1 MKDDLRD
8 RISLYLYNEL
18 GDEEREALETE
29 LESNPELARA
39 VESERRFLQ
48 ALNQRTDHDAPHAL
62 LVECRH
68 DLMRSVYRL
77 GNQPHTGWDIGVWLA
92 RFPASLR
99 SLRLAWQPTA
109 ALALLVVGFF
119 AGRNADRVP
128 QQLGGSAPNG
138 SSVTEASLIGSSGS
152 LRDIQSVQ
160 VDPENGS
167 IEIVIEEVTR
177 RTIRGSSQD
186 PNIRSLLITTVQDYP
201 NSGVRLE
208 SLDALTPRAADR
220 EVRGALVAT
229 MVEDDNPGVRL
240 KALEAL
246 KPHHDDPEVR
256 QGLVRILQQD
266 DNPGMRVQAI
276 ELLTENPDR
285 DLVEVMQ
292 NLVGQESN
300 NYVRLR
306 MLRTLH
312 DLNASVDRF

>member
-1 MKDDLRD
+1 MKDDIRD
-8 RISLYLYNEL
+8 TITLYLYNDL
-18 GDEEREALETE
+18 DDREREAFEAE

-48 ALNQRTDHDAPHAL
+48 RLNQRTDREAPHAL
-62 LVECRH
+62 LAECRH

-77 GNQPHTGWDIGVWLA
+77 ENERGQQSGFAAWLSNIA
-92 RFPASLR
+92 APLR

-109 ALALLVVGFF
+109 AMALLF
-119 AGRNADRVP
+119 AGFYAGRTLDHLPRFGAAP
-128 QQLGGSAPNG
+128 AGGQPVA
-138 SSVTEASLIGSSGS
+138 EASLIGSAGS
-152 LRDIQSVQ
+152 LRDIQSVE
-160 VDPENGS
+160 VDPDNGS
-167 IEIVIEEVTR
+167 VEIVVEEVTR

-186 PNIRSLLITTVQDYP
+186 PNIRSLLITTVTDYP
-201 NSGVRLE
+201 NSGVRLD
-208 SLDALTPRAADR
+208 SLDALMPRAADR
-220 EVRGALVAT
+220 DVRRALLET
-229 MVEDDNPGVRL
+229 MAGDRNPGVRL

-246 KPHHDDPEVR
+246 KPQHENPEVR

-285 DLVEVMQ
+285 ELVGVLQTLVE
-292 NLVGQESN
+292 QEPN

-312 DLNASVDRF
+312 DLNATVDRF

>member
-8 RISLYLYNEL
+8 RISLYLYNEM
-18 GDEEREALETE
+18 GDDEREALEAE
-29 LESNPELARA
+29 LESNPELARS

-48 ALNQRTDHDAPHAL
+48 TLNQRTDRDAPHAL

-68 DLMRSVYRL
+68 DLMRSVYRQ
-77 GNQPHTGWDIGVWLA
+77 GNQPPARWDLGAWLA
-92 RFPASLR
+92 RLPGSLQSMR
-99 SLRLAWQPTA
+99 VAWQPTA

-119 AGRNADRVP
+119 AGRNTERLPQFGATVP
-128 QQLGGSAPNG
+128 SGSA
-138 SSVTEASLIGSSGS
+138 VTEASLIGAGS
-152 LRDIQSVQ
+152 IRDIQSVQ
-160 VDPENGS
+160 VNPESGS
-167 IEIVIEEVTR
+167 VEIVLEEVTR

-186 PNIRSLLITTVQDYP
+186 PNIRSLLMTTVKDYP

-208 SLDALTPRAADR
+208 SLDALTPRAADQDVQR
-220 EVRGALVAT
+220 TLLAT
-229 MVEDDNPGVRL
+229 MIEDDNPGVRL
-240 KALEAL
+240 RALEAL

-256 QGLVRILQQD
+256 RGLVRILQQD

-285 DLVEVMQ
+285 QLVEVLQ
-292 NLVGQESN
+292 TLVGQESN

-306 MLRTLH
+306 MRQTLH

>member
-18 GDEEREALETE
+18 GDEEREALESE
-29 LESNPELARA
+29 LEANPELARA
-39 VESERRFLQ
+39 VESERRFLRK
-48 ALNQRTDHDAPHAL
+48 LSERTDRDVPHAL

-77 GNQPHTGWDIGVWLA
+77 GNQPQTRWDFSAWLA
-92 RFPASLR
+92 RLEASFP

-109 ALALLVVGFF
+109 VLALLAVGFF
-119 AGRNADRVP
+119 AGRNVDRMP
-128 QQLGGSAPNG
+128 QFGGPLSQGQPA
-138 SSVTEASLIGSSGS
+138 TEASLIGSPGS

-160 VDPENGS
+160 VDPENGNV
-167 IEIVIEEVTR
+167 EIVLEEVTR

-186 PNIRSLLITTVQDYP
+186 PNIRNLLITTVKDYP
-201 NSGVRLE
+201 NSGVRLD

-220 EVRGALVAT
+220 EVQRALLAT
-229 MVEDDNPGVRL
+229 MIEDGNPGVRL

-276 ELLTENPDR
+276 ELLTEHPDR
-285 DLVEVMQ
+285 DLVGVLQ
-292 NLVGQESN
+292 TLVARESN
-300 NYVRLR
+300 NYVRMR

>member
-18 GDEEREALETE
+18 DDEQRDALEAE
-29 LESNPELARA
+29 IESDPELAQA

-48 ALNQRTDHDAPHAL
+48 KMSQRPERDVPHAL

-77 GNQPHTGWDIGVWLA
+77 GNQPRGRWDLGGWLSRLPG
-92 RFPASLR
+92 SLG

-109 ALALLVVGFF
+109 ALALLAVGFF
-119 AGRNADRVP
+119 AGRTAERSP
-128 QQLGGSAPNG
+128 RLGQALSQGHPAA
-138 SSVTEASLIGSSGS
+138 EASLVSAPGS
-152 LRDIQSVQ
+152 LRDIQSVE
-160 VDPENGS
+160 VNPENGNV
-167 IEIVIEEVTR
+167 EIVLEEVTR

-186 PNIRSLLITTVQDYP
+186 PNIRNLLITTVKDYP

-208 SLDALTPRAADR
+208 TLDALSPRAADGD
-220 EVRGALVAT
+220 VRKALVAT
-229 MVEDDNPGVRL
+229 MTEDGNPGVRL

-256 QGLVRILQQD
+256 QGLLSILEHD

-285 DLVEVMQ
+285 DLVGALQ

>member
-1 MKDDLRD
+1 MRDDLRD

-29 LESNPELARA
+29 LESNPELLRA

-48 ALNQRTDHDAPHAL
+48 TLSQRTDRDASHAL

-77 GNQPHTGWDIGVWLA
+77 GNQPQTRWDVGAWLA
-92 RFPASLR
+92 RLPASFQ
-99 SLRLAWQPTA
+99 SLRVAWQPTA

-119 AGRNADRVP
+119 AGRNTDSLP
-128 QQLGGSAPNG
+128 QFGGSLSQRQPA
-138 SSVTEASLIGSSGS
+138 TEASLISSAA

-160 VDPENGS
+160 VDPENGN
-167 IEIVIEEVTR
+167 IEIVLEEVTR

-186 PNIRSLLITTVQDYP
+186 PNIRSLLISTVQEYP
-201 NSGVRLE
+201 NSGVRIE
-208 SLDALTPRAADR
+208 SLDALTPRASDR
-220 EVRGALVAT
+220 EVRQALLAT
-229 MVEDDNPGVRL
+229 MIDDDNAGVRL

-246 KPHHDDPEVR
+246 KPQHADPEVR

-285 DLVEVMQ
+285 ELVGVLQGLVE
-292 NLVGQESN
+292 QESN

>member
-29 LESNPELARA
+29 LESNPELAQA
-39 VESERRFLQ
+39 VDSERRFLQ
-48 ALNQRTDHDAPHAL
+48 KMSQRIDRDVPHAL

-68 DLMRSVYRL
+68 DLLRSVYRIA
-77 GNQPHTGWDIGVWLA
+77 NQPRSRWDLGGWLS
-92 RFPASLR
+92 RFPDSLR

-109 ALALLVVGFF
+109 ALALLAVGFF
-119 AGRNADRVP
+119 AGRTADRLP
-128 QQLGGSAPNG
+128 RLDGSISQGHPA
-138 SSVTEASLIGSSGS
+138 TEASFVSAPGS
-152 LRDIQSVQ
+152 LRDIQSVE
-160 VDPENGS
+160 VNPENGN
-167 IEIVIEEVTR
+167 IEIVLEEVTR

-186 PNIRSLLITTVQDYP
+186 PNIRSLLISTVKDYP

-208 SLDALTPRAADR
+208 TLDALSPRATDGD
-220 EVRGALVAT
+220 VRKALLTT
-229 MVEDDNPGVRL
+229 MIEDGNPGVRL

-246 KPHHDDPEVR
+246 KPHHNDPEVR
-256 QGLVRILQQD
+256 QGLVRILEED

-285 DLVEVMQ
+285 DLVGVLQ

-306 MLRTLH
+306 MMKTLH

>member
-1 MKDDLRD
+1 VKDDLRD

-18 GDEEREALETE
+18 SEEERDALETE

-39 VESERRFLQ
+39 LDSERRFLQ
-48 ALNQRTDHDAPHAL
+48 TLNQRPERDAPHSL

-77 GNQPHTGWDIGVWLA
+77 GNHPQRWDFGAWFSRL
-92 RFPASLR
+92 PASLQ
-99 SLRLAWQPTA
+99 SLRVAWQPTM
-109 ALALLVVGFF
+109 ALALLAVGFF
-119 AGRNADRVP
+119 AGRTADRLP
-128 QQLGGSAPNG
+128 ALDRSGPSGP
-138 SSVTEASLIGSSGS
+138 SVTEASLIGSGSS

-167 IEIVIEEVTR
+167 VEIVLEEVTR

-186 PNIRSLLITTVQDYP
+186 PNIRGLLISTVQEYP

-208 SLDALTPRAADR
+208 SLDALTPRAADH
-220 EVRGALVAT
+220 EVQRALLAT
-229 MVEDDNPGVRL
+229 MLEDANPGVRL

-256 QGLVRILQQD
+256 QGLVRILQHD
-266 DNPGMRVQAI
+266 ENPGMRVQAI
-276 ELLTENPDR
+276 ELLTEKPDR
-285 DLVEVMQ
+285 ELVGVLQSLVER
-292 NLVGQESN
+292 EPN

-306 MLRTLH
+306 MQRTLH

>member
-1 MKDDLRD
+1 MRDDLRD

-18 GDEEREALETE
+18 GDDEREALEAE
-29 LESNPELARA
+29 LESDPELARA

-48 ALNQRTDHDAPHAL
+48 KVSQRTDRDASHTL

-77 GNQPHTGWDIGVWLA
+77 GNQPQTRWDIGAWLA
-92 RFPASLR
+92 RLPASFR
-99 SLRLAWQPTA
+99 SLRVAWQPTA

-119 AGRNADRVP
+119 AGRNTDGLP
-128 QQLGGSAPNG
+128 QFGGSLSQRQPA
-138 SSVTEASLIGSSGS
+138 TEASLISSAA

-160 VDPENGS
+160 VDPENGN
-167 IEIVIEEVTR
+167 IEIVLEEVTR

-186 PNIRSLLITTVQDYP
+186 PNIRGLLISTVQEYP
-201 NSGVRLE
+201 NSGVRIE
-208 SLDALTPRAADR
+208 SLDALTPRASDR
-220 EVRGALVAT
+220 EVRQALLAT
-229 MVEDDNPGVRL
+229 MIEDDNAGVRL

-246 KPHHDDPEVR
+246 KPQHGDPEVR
-256 QGLVRILQQD
+256 QGLVRILQED

-285 DLVEVMQ
+285 ELVGVLQSLVE
-292 NLVGQESN
+292 QESN

-306 MLRTLH
+306 MQKTLH

>member
-1 MKDDLRD
+1 MRDDLRD

-18 GDEEREALETE
+18 GDEEREALELE
-29 LESNPELARA
+29 LESNPELASA

-48 ALNQRTDHDAPHAL
+48 TLSQRPDREVPHAL

-68 DLMRSVYRL
+68 DLMRSVYRRRDQPQSHWDL
-77 GNQPHTGWDIGVWLA
+77 GGWLA
-92 RFPASLR
+92 RLPASLQ
-99 SLRLAWQPTA
+99 SLRLAWQPTV
-109 ALALLVVGFF
+109 ALALLAVGFF
-119 AGRNADRVP
+119 AGRTTDRVA
-128 QQLGGSAPNG
+128 QLGGPVTNG
-138 SSVTEASLIGSSGS
+138 SPITEASLVGSGS

-167 IEIVIEEVTR
+167 IEIVLEEVTR

-186 PNIRSLLITTVQDYP
+186 PNIRNLLITTVKDYP
-201 NSGVRLE
+201 NSGVRLD
-208 SLDALTPRAADR
+208 SLDALTPRATDHD
-220 EVRGALVAT
+220 VRRALLST
-229 MVEDDNPGVRL
+229 MVEDGNPGVRL

-285 DLVEVMQ
+285 ELVEVLQ
-292 NLVGQESN
+292 TLVGQESN

>member
-18 GDEEREALETE
+18 GDDEREALETE

-39 VESERRFLQ
+39 VDGERRFLQ
-48 ALNQRTDHDAPHAL
+48 QLNQRNDSDVPHAL

-77 GNQPHTGWDIGVWLA
+77 GNQPEARWDLGAWLA
-92 RFPASLR
+92 RLPAPLQSLR
-99 SLRLAWQPTA
+99 VAWQPTV
-109 ALALLVVGFF
+109 ALALLAVGFF
-119 AGRNADRVP
+119 AGRTTDRLP
-128 QQLGGSAPNG
+128 QFSRSGPSGP
-138 SSVTEASLIGSSGS
+138 SVTEASLIGSGGS

-160 VDPENGS
+160 VNPENGS
-167 IEIVIEEVTR
+167 VEIVIEEVTR

-186 PNIRSLLITTVQDYP
+186 PNIRGLLIMTVQDYP

-208 SLDALTPRAADR
+208 SLDALTPRAADQ
-220 EVRGALVAT
+220 EVQRALLAT
-229 MVEDDNPGVRL
+229 MIEDGNPGVRL

-246 KPHHDDPEVR
+246 KPHHDHPEVR

-266 DNPGMRVQAI
+266 ENPGMRVQAI

-285 DLVEVMQ
+285 DLVGVLQ
-292 NLVGQESN
+292 TLVEREPN

>member
-1 MKDDLRD
+1 MRDDLKD

-18 GDEEREALETE
+18 EDGEREALETE
-29 LESNPELARA
+29 LESDPELARA

-48 ALNQRTDHDAPHAL
+48 TLNQRTDRDAPHAL

-68 DLMRSVYRL
+68 DLMRAVYRL
-77 GNQPHTGWDIGVWLA
+77 GTQPETNFDFSGWLA
-92 RFPASLR
+92 RIPASLR

-119 AGRNADRVP
+119 AGRNTERIP
-128 QQLGGSAPNG
+128 LLSAPARNA
-138 SSVTEASLIGSSGS
+138 SPVTEASLIGSGSGS
-152 LRDIQSVQ
+152 LRDVQSVQ
-160 VDPENGS
+160 VNPENGT
-167 IEIVIEEVTR
+167 IEIVVEEVTR

-186 PNIRSLLITTVQDYP
+186 PHIRGLLITTVQDYP

-208 SLDALTPRAADR
+208 SLDALTPRAADQ
-220 EVRGALVAT
+220 EVQRALLAT
-229 MVEDDNPGVRL
+229 MIEDDNPGVRL

-246 KPHHDDPEVR
+246 KPLHNEPEVR
-256 QGLVRILQQD
+256 QGLVRILQED

-276 ELLTENPDR
+276 ELLTEKPDR
-285 DLVEVMQ
+285 ELVSVLQ
-292 NLVGQESN
+292 NLVSQESN

-306 MLRTLH
+306 MMKTLH